1 MFPFELQVVS
11 IPVKNTFRGIKSRE
25 IALFEGP
32 AGWSEFSPF
41 LEYDNK
47 QSATWM
53 KAALE
58 AATKPAPTPLRN
70 EVMVNATLP
79 NIKPGEVEK
88 VLSNFDGCTTIKIK
102 INDFMIDKELLIES
116 LKHVPNARFRLDI
129 NGGWTL
135 DEAIVNLK
143 NYEGEFAGLIDYVEQ
158 PCIDIA
164 DLKVLKNETGIKIAV
179 DESIRKFLGSDLTKL
194 KDVAD
199 IAVIKWAPSGG
210 INAALALIKQISL
223 PVVVSSALDSSVG
236 ISHGLALA
244 CAIPNLYGACGL
256 ATVALLEGDVTSD
269 SLLAS
274 KGVIANHKV
283 TPDRISEFKV
293 DNQRQKWWQDRADLI
308 YEGSL
313 I

>member
-58 AATKPAPTPLRN
+58 AATKPAPNPLRN

-102 INDFMIDKELLIES
+102 INDFTIDRELLIES
-116 LKHVPNARFRLDI
+116 LKHVPNAKFRLDI

-135 DEAIVNLK
+135 DEAIENIK

-210 INAALALIKQISL
+210 INAALDLIKQISL

-269 SLLAS
+269 SLLAL
-274 KGVIANHKV
+274 KGVITNRKV

>member
-102 INDFMIDKELLIES
+102 INDFTIDRELLIES

-194 KDVAD
+194 KDIAD

-210 INAALALIKQISL
+210 INAALDLIKQISL

-274 KGVIANHKV
+274 KGVIANHKI

-293 DNQRQKWWQDRADLI
+293 DNHRQKWWQDRADLI

>member
-58 AATKPAPTPLRN
+58 AATKPAPTPLMN
-70 EVMVNATLP
+70 EVIVNSTLP

-244 CAIPNLYGACGL
+244 CAIPNIYGACGL

>member
-47 QSATWM
+47 QSAIWM

-70 EVMVNATLP
+70 EVLVNATLP

-88 VLSNFDGCTTIKIK
+88 LLSNFDGCTTIKIK
-102 INDFMIDKELLIES
+102 INDFTIDRELLIES

-129 NGGWTL
+129 NGGWAL

-194 KDVAD
+194 RDVAD

-210 INAALALIKQISL
+210 INAALDLIKQISL

-274 KGVIANHKV
+274 KGVIANRKI

>member
-47 QSATWM
+47 QSAIWM

-58 AATKPAPTPLRN
+58 AATKPTPSPLRN
-70 EVMVNATLP
+70 EVIVNATLP
-79 NIKPGEVEK
+79 NIKPSEVEK

-102 INDFMIDKELLIES
+102 VNDFMIDKELLIQS
-116 LKHVPNARFRLDI
+116 LKLVPNAKFRLDV

-135 DEAIVNLK
+135 EEAIVNLK

-158 PCIDIA
+158 PCVDIA

-210 INAALALIKQISL
+210 INAALDLIKQISL

-274 KGVIANHKV
+274 KGVIANRKV

>member
-102 INDFMIDKELLIES
+102 INDFTIDKELLIES

-210 INAALALIKQISL
+210 INAALDLVKQISL

-293 DNQRQKWWQDRADLI
+293 DNHRQKWWQDRADLI

>member
-11 IPVKNTFRGIKSRE
+11 IPVKNNFRGVKSRE

-41 LEYDNK
+41 LEYNNK

-53 KAALE
+53 RAALE

-79 NIKPGEVEK
+79 NIKPSEVEK

-102 INDFMIDKELLIES
+102 INDFTIDRELLIES
-116 LKHVPNARFRLDI
+116 LKLVPNARFRLDI

-194 KDVAD
+194 KNVAD

-210 INAALALIKQISL
+210 INAALDLIKQISL

-274 KGVIANHKV
+274 KGVIANRKV

>member
-41 LEYDNK
+41 LEYDNQ

-102 INDFMIDKELLIES
+102 INDFTIDRELLIES

-210 INAALALIKQISL
+210 INAALDLIKQISL

-274 KGVIANHKV
+274 KGVIANRKV

>member
-70 EVMVNATLP
+70 EIMVNATLP
-79 NIKPGEVEK
+79 NVKPGEVEK

-102 INDFMIDKELLIES
+102 INDFTIDKELLIES
-116 LKHVPNARFRLDI
+116 LKHVPNAKFRLDV

-210 INAALALIKQISL
+210 INSALDLIKQISL

>member
-102 INDFMIDKELLIES
+102 INDFTIDKELLIES
-116 LKHVPNARFRLDI
+116 LKHVPNAKFRLDI

-210 INAALALIKQISL
+210 INAALDLIKQISL

>member
-70 EVMVNATLP
+70 EIMVNATLP
-79 NIKPGEVEK
+79 NVKPGEVEK
-88 VLSNFDGCTTIKIK
+88 VLSNFDGCTIIKIK
-102 INDFMIDKELLIES
+102 INDFTIDRELLIES
-116 LKHVPNARFRLDI
+116 LKHVPNAKFRLDI

-210 INAALALIKQISL
+210 INAALDLIKQISL

-274 KGVIANHKV
+274 KGVIANHKI

-293 DNQRQKWWQDRADLI
+293 DNHRQKWWQDRADLI

>member
-58 AATKPAPTPLRN
+58 AATKPAPTPIRK

-88 VLSNFDGCTTIKIK
+88 VLSNYDGCTTIKIK
-102 INDFMIDKELLIES
+102 INDFTIDRELLIES

-135 DEAIVNLK
+135 DEAIENIK

-164 DLKVLKNETGIKIAV
+164 DLKVLKNETGVKIAV

-210 INAALALIKQISL
+210 INAALDLIKQISL

-274 KGVIANHKV
+274 KGVITNRKV

>member
-102 INDFMIDKELLIES
+102 INDFTIDRELLIES

-210 INAALALIKQISL
+210 INAALDLIKQISL

-256 ATVALLEGDVTSD
+256 ATVALLEGDVTSN

-274 KGVIANHKV
+274 KGVITNHKV

-293 DNQRQKWWQDRADLI
+293 DNQRQKWWQDRADQI

>member
-1 MFPFELQVVS
+1 MFPFDLQVVS

-58 AATKPAPTPLRN
+58 AATKPTPSPLRN
-70 EVMVNATLP
+70 EVIVNATLP
-79 NIKPGEVEK
+79 NITPSEVEK

-102 INDFMIDKELLIES
+102 VNDFMIDKELLIQS
-116 LKHVPNARFRLDI
+116 LKLVPNAKFRLDV

-135 DEAIVNLK
+135 EEAIVNLK

-210 INAALALIKQISL
+210 INSALELIKQISL

-274 KGVIANHKV
+274 KGVIANPKV
-283 TPDRISEFKV
+283 TSDRISEFKV

>member
-47 QSATWM
+47 QSAIWM

-79 NIKPGEVEK
+79 NIKPREVEK

-102 INDFMIDKELLIES
+102 INDFMIDKELLIQS

-164 DLKVLKNETGIKIAV
+164 DLKVLKNETGIKIAI

-210 INAALALIKQISL
+210 INAALDLIKQISL

-274 KGVIANHKV
+274 KGVIANRKI

-293 DNQRQKWWQDRADLI
+293 DNHRQKWWQDRADLI
-308 YEGSL
+308 YEGNL

>member
-11 IPVKNTFRGIKSRE
+11 IPVKNNFRGIKFRE

-41 LEYDNK
+41 IEYDNK
-47 QSATWM
+47 QSITWL
-53 KAALE
+53 KASLE
-58 AATKPAPTPLRN
+58 AATKPAPNPLRN

-79 NIKPGEVEK
+79 NIKPSEVEK
-88 VLSNFDGCTTIKIK
+88 LLSNFDGCTTIKIK
-102 INDFMIDKELLIES
+102 INDFIIDSELLIES
-116 LKHVPNARFRLDI
+116 LKYVPNAKFRLDI

-135 DEAIVNLK
+135 DEAVVNLK
-143 NYEGEFAGLIDYVEQ
+143 NYGEEFAGLIDYVEQ
-158 PCIDIA
+158 PCLDIA
-164 DLKVLKNETGIKIAV
+164 DLKALKNETGIKIAV

-199 IAVIKWAPSGG
+199 VAVIKWAPSGG
-210 INAALALIKQISL
+210 INAAINLIKQISL
-223 PVVVSSALDSSVG
+223 PVVISSALDSSVG

-269 SLLAS
+269 SLIAS
-274 KGVIANHKV
+274 NGVINNRRV

-293 DNQRQKWWQDRADLI
+293 DIQRHKWWQDRADEI

>member
-11 IPVKNTFRGIKSRE
+11 IPVKNNFRGVKSRE

-53 KAALE
+53 RAALE

-79 NIKPGEVEK
+79 NIKPSEVEK

-102 INDFMIDKELLIES
+102 INDFTIDRELLIES
-116 LKHVPNARFRLDI
+116 LKLVPNARFRLDI

-179 DESIRKFLGSDLTKL
+179 DESIRKFLGIDLTKL
-194 KDVAD
+194 KNVAD

-210 INAALALIKQISL
+210 INAALDLIKQISL

-256 ATVALLEGDVTSD
+256 ATVALLGGDVTSD

-274 KGVIANHKV
+274 KGVIANRKV

>member
-102 INDFMIDKELLIES
+102 INDFTIDKELVIES
-116 LKHVPNARFRLDI
+116 VKHVPNARFRLDI

-194 KDVAD
+194 KDIAD

-210 INAALALIKQISL
+210 INAALDLIKQISL

-293 DNQRQKWWQDRADLI
+293 DNHRQKWWQDRADLI

>member
-11 IPVKNTFRGIKSRE
+11 IPVKNNFRGVKSRE

-53 KAALE
+53 RAALE

-102 INDFMIDKELLIES
+102 INDFTIDRELLIES
-116 LKHVPNARFRLDI
+116 LKLVPNARFRLDI

-194 KDVAD
+194 KNVAD

-210 INAALALIKQISL
+210 VNAALDLIKQISL

-256 ATVALLEGDVTSD
+256 ATVALLGGDVTSD

-274 KGVIANHKV
+274 NGVIANRKV

>member
-11 IPVKNTFRGIKSRE
+11 IPVKNNFRGIKFRE

-41 LEYDNK
+41 TEYDNK
-47 QSATWM
+47 QSTTWL
-53 KAALE
+53 KASLE
-58 AATKPAPTPLRN
+58 AATKPAPNPLRN

-79 NIKPGEVEK
+79 NIKPSEVEK
-88 VLSNFDGCTTIKIK
+88 LLSNFDGCTTIKIK
-102 INDFMIDKELLIES
+102 INDFIIDRELLIES
-116 LKHVPNARFRLDI
+116 LKYVPNAKFRLDI

-135 DEAIVNLK
+135 DEAVVNLK
-143 NYEGEFAGLIDYVEQ
+143 NYGEEFAGLIDYVEQ
-158 PCIDIA
+158 PCLDIA
-164 DLKVLKNETGIKIAV
+164 DLKALKNETGIKIAV

-199 IAVIKWAPSGG
+199 VAVIKWAPSGG
-210 INAALALIKQISL
+210 ISAALELIEQISL
-223 PVVVSSALDSSVG
+223 PVVISSALDSSVG

-256 ATVALLEGDVTSD
+256 ATVDLLEGDVTSD
-269 SLLAS
+269 SLIALN
-274 KGVIANHKV
+274 GVINNRRV
-283 TPDRISEFKV
+283 TPDRMSEFKV
-293 DNQRQKWWQDRADLI
+293 DIQRHKWWQDRADEI

>member
-79 NIKPGEVEK
+79 NIKPAEVEK

-102 INDFMIDKELLIES
+102 INDFTIDRELLIES

-210 INAALALIKQISL
+210 INAALDLIKQISL

-274 KGVIANHKV
+274 KGVIANRKV

-293 DNQRQKWWQDRADLI
+293 DNHRQKWWQDRADLI

>member
-1 MFPFELQVVS
+1 MFPFDLQVVS

-47 QSATWM
+47 QSAIWM

-58 AATKPAPTPLRN
+58 AATKPTPSPLRN
-70 EVMVNATLP
+70 EVIVNATLP
-79 NIKPGEVEK
+79 NIKPSEVEK

-102 INDFMIDKELLIES
+102 VNDFMIDKELLIQS
-116 LKHVPNARFRLDI
+116 LKLVPNAKFRLDV

-135 DEAIVNLK
+135 EEAIVNLK

-210 INAALALIKQISL
+210 INSALELIKQISL

-274 KGVIANHKV
+274 KGVIANRKV

>member
-79 NIKPGEVEK
+79 NVKPGEVEK

-102 INDFMIDKELLIES
+102 INDFTIDRELLIES

-210 INAALALIKQISL
+210 INAALDLIKQISL

-293 DNQRQKWWQDRADLI
+293 DNHRQKWWQDRADLI

>member
-70 EVMVNATLP
+70 EIMVNATLP
-79 NIKPGEVEK
+79 NVKPGEVEK
-88 VLSNFDGCTTIKIK
+88 VLSNFDGCTIIKIK
-102 INDFMIDKELLIES
+102 INDFTIDRELLIES

-210 INAALALIKQISL
+210 INAALDLIKQISL

-274 KGVIANHKV
+274 KGVIANRKV

-293 DNQRQKWWQDRADLI
+293 DNHRQKWWQDRADLI

>member
-102 INDFMIDKELLIES
+102 INDFTIDRELLIES

-199 IAVIKWAPSGG
+199 IAVIKLAPSGG
-210 INAALALIKQISL
+210 INAALDLIKQISL

-236 ISHGLALA
+236 ISHGLAMA

-274 KGVIANHKV
+274 KGVIANRKV

-293 DNQRQKWWQDRADLI
+293 DNHRQKWWQDRADLI

>member
-70 EVMVNATLP
+70 EIMVNATLP
-79 NIKPGEVEK
+79 NVKPGEVEK
-88 VLSNFDGCTTIKIK
+88 VLSNFDGCTIIKIK
-102 INDFMIDKELLIES
+102 INDFTIDRELLIES
-116 LKHVPNARFRLDI
+116 LKHVPNAKFRLDI

-164 DLKVLKNETGIKIAV
+164 DLKVLKNETGVKIAV

-210 INAALALIKQISL
+210 INAALDLIKQISL

>member
-102 INDFMIDKELLIES
+102 INDFTIDRELLIES

-210 INAALALIKQISL
+210 INTALDLIKQISL

-274 KGVIANHKV
+274 KGVIANRKV

-293 DNQRQKWWQDRADLI
+293 DNHRQKWWQDRADLI

>member
-102 INDFMIDKELLIES
+102 INDFTIDRELLIES

-210 INAALALIKQISL
+210 INAALDLIKQISL

-274 KGVIANHKV
+274 KGVIANRKV

-293 DNQRQKWWQDRADLI
+293 DNHRQKWWQDRADLI

>member
-11 IPVKNTFRGIKSRE
+11 IPVKNNFRGIKFRE

-41 LEYDNK
+41 TEYDNK
-47 QSATWM
+47 QSTTWL
-53 KAALE
+53 KASLE
-58 AATKPAPTPLRN
+58 AATKPAPNPLRN

-79 NIKPGEVEK
+79 NIKPSEVEK
-88 VLSNFDGCTTIKIK
+88 LLSNFDGCTTIKIK
-102 INDFMIDKELLIES
+102 INDFIIDRELLIES
-116 LKHVPNARFRLDI
+116 LKYVPNAKFRLDI

-135 DEAIVNLK
+135 DEAVVNLK
-143 NYEGEFAGLIDYVEQ
+143 NYGEEFAGLIDYVEQ
-158 PCIDIA
+158 PCLDIA
-164 DLKVLKNETGIKIAV
+164 DLKALKNETGIKIAV

-199 IAVIKWAPSGG
+199 VAVIKWAPSGG
-210 INAALALIKQISL
+210 ISAALELIEQISL
-223 PVVVSSALDSSVG
+223 PVVISSALDSSVG

-269 SLLAS
+269 SLIALN
-274 KGVIANHKV
+274 GVINNRRV

-293 DNQRQKWWQDRADLI
+293 DIQRHKWWQDRADEI

>member
-102 INDFMIDKELLIES
+102 INDFTIDRELLIES

-210 INAALALIKQISL
+210 INAALDLIKQISL

-274 KGVIANHKV
+274 KGVIANRKV

-293 DNQRQKWWQDRADLI
+293 DNHRQKWWQDRADQI

>member
-1 MFPFELQVVS
+1 MFPFDLQVVS

-58 AATKPAPTPLRN
+58 AATKPTPSPLRN
-70 EVMVNATLP
+70 EVIVNATLP
-79 NIKPGEVEK
+79 NIKPSEVEK

-102 INDFMIDKELLIES
+102 VNDFMIDKELLIQS
-116 LKHVPNARFRLDI
+116 LKLVPNAKFRLDV

-135 DEAIVNLK
+135 EEAIVNLK

-210 INAALALIKQISL
+210 INSALELIKQISL

-256 ATVALLEGDVTSD
+256 ATVALLEGDVTSN
-269 SLLAS
+269 SLIAS
-274 KGVIANHKV
+274 NGVIVNRRV
-283 TPDRISEFKV
+283 IPDRISEFKV
-293 DNQRQKWWQDRADLI
+293 DNHRQKWWQDRADLI

>member
-47 QSATWM
+47 QSAIWM

-58 AATKPAPTPLRN
+58 AATKPTPSPLRN
-70 EVMVNATLP
+70 EVIVNATLP
-79 NIKPGEVEK
+79 NIKPSEVEK

-102 INDFMIDKELLIES
+102 VNDFMIDKELLIQS
-116 LKHVPNARFRLDI
+116 LKLVPNAKFRLDV

-135 DEAIVNLK
+135 EEAIVNLK

-158 PCIDIA
+158 PCVDIA

-210 INAALALIKQISL
+210 INAALDLIKQISL

-274 KGVIANHKV
+274 KGVIANRKV

-293 DNQRQKWWQDRADLI
+293 DNHRKKWWQDRADLI

>member
-11 IPVKNTFRGIKSRE
+11 IPVKNSFRGIKFRE

-41 LEYDNK
+41 IEYDNK
-47 QSATWM
+47 QSATWL
-53 KAALE
+53 KASLE
-58 AATKPAPTPLRN
+58 AATKPAPNPIRN

-79 NIKPGEVEK
+79 NVKPGEVEK
-88 VLSNFDGCTTIKIK
+88 LLSNFDGCTVIKIK
-102 INDFMIDKELLIES
+102 INDFIMDRELLIES
-116 LKHVPNARFRLDI
+116 LKHVPNAKFRLDI

-135 DEAIVNLK
+135 DEAVVNLK

-158 PCIDIA
+158 PCLDIA
-164 DLKVLKNETGIKIAV
+164 DLKALKNEIGLKIAI

-210 INAALALIKQISL
+210 ISAALNLIEQISL
-223 PVVVSSALDSSVG
+223 PVVISSALDSSVG
-236 ISHGLALA
+236 ISHGVALA
-244 CAIPNLYGACGL
+244 CVLPNLYGACGL
-256 ATVALLEGDVTSD
+256 ATVALLEADVTTD

-274 KGVIANHKV
+274 KGVISNRRV
-283 TPDRISEFKV
+283 IPDRINEFKV
-293 DNQRQKWWQDRADLI
+293 DQQRHKWWQDRADVI

>member
-11 IPVKNTFRGIKSRE
+11 IPVKNNFRGIKSRE

-41 LEYDNK
+41 IEYDNK

-53 KAALE
+53 KASLE
-58 AATKPAPTPLRN
+58 AATKPAPNPLRN

-79 NIKPGEVEK
+79 NIKPNEVEK

-102 INDFMIDKELLIES
+102 INDFTLDRELLIEC
-116 LKHVPNARFRLDI
+116 LKHVPNAKFRLDI

-135 DEAIVNLK
+135 EEAVVNLK

-158 PCIDIA
+158 PCLDIA
-164 DLKVLKNETGIKIAV
+164 DLKALKNETGIKIAV
-179 DESIRKFLGSDLTKL
+179 DESIRKFLSSDLTKL

-210 INAALALIKQISL
+210 INAAINLIKQISL
-223 PVVVSSALDSSVG
+223 PVVISSALDSSVG

-256 ATVALLEGDVTSD
+256 GTVCLLEGDVTSNP
-269 SLLAS
+269 LMPINGII
-274 KGVIANHKV
+274 K
-283 TPDRISEFKV
+283 
-293 DNQRQKWWQDRADLI
+293 NQLFNLTTLMNKINQQD
-308 YEGSL
+308 
-313 I
+313 

>member
-79 NIKPGEVEK
+79 NIKPGEVDK

-102 INDFMIDKELLIES
+102 INDFTIDKELLIES

-210 INAALALIKQISL
+210 INAALDLIKQISL

>member
-11 IPVKNTFRGIKSRE
+11 IPVKSNFRGIKSRE

-41 LEYDNK
+41 IEYDNK
-47 QSATWM
+47 QSVTWL
-53 KAALE
+53 KASLE
-58 AATKPAPTPLRN
+58 AATKPAPNPLRN

-79 NIKPGEVEK
+79 NIKPSEVEK
-88 VLSNFDGCTTIKIK
+88 LLSNFNGCTTIKIK
-102 INDFMIDKELLIES
+102 INDFIIDRELLIES
-116 LKHVPNARFRLDI
+116 LKHVPNAKFRLDI

-135 DEAIVNLK
+135 DQAVVNLK
-143 NYEGEFAGLIDYVEQ
+143 NYEEEFASLIDYVEQ

-164 DLKVLKNETGIKIAV
+164 DLKALKNETGIKIAV

-199 IAVIKWAPSGG
+199 VAVIKWAPSGG
-210 INAALALIKQISL
+210 INAALELIEQISL
-223 PVVVSSALDSSVG
+223 PVVISSALDSSVG
-236 ISHGLALA
+236 ISHGLELA

-269 SLLAS
+269 SLIAS
-274 KGVIANHKV
+274 NGVINNRRV

-293 DNQRQKWWQDRADLI
+293 DNQRQKWWQDRADVI

>member
-1 MFPFELQVVS
+1 MFPFDLQVVS

-41 LEYDNK
+41 LEYDNQ

-102 INDFMIDKELLIES
+102 INDFTIDRELLIES

-164 DLKVLKNETGIKIAV
+164 DLKVLKNETGIKIAI

-210 INAALALIKQISL
+210 INAALDLIKQISL

-274 KGVIANHKV
+274 KGVIANRKV

>member
-102 INDFMIDKELLIES
+102 INDFTIDRELLIES

-164 DLKVLKNETGIKIAV
+164 DLKVLKNETGIKIAI

-194 KDVAD
+194 KDFAD

-210 INAALALIKQISL
+210 INAALDLIKQISL

-274 KGVIANHKV
+274 KGVIANRKV

-293 DNQRQKWWQDRADLI
+293 DNHRQKWWQDRADLI